1 MPPTTPPRRCAGRP
15 VIDVMPTGADL
26 YRVFRHQSRGP
37 LDFNSTA
44 AGTSPAH
51 GRFDSID
58 GSYAYLYV
66 AATPYGAL
74 AEALLRTH
82 RGPSRSER
90 LLPVADLARYS
101 LARLRLETPVTI
113 LSLQGADAGHVCQ
126 DIWLTTCDAPEYSMT
141 REWAVTM
148 RRWCP
153 AAAGFRWRGRKDIDE
168 ISYVLF
174 ADRVA
179 AAALTIVGPPYPL
192 GSGTGLALA
201 TAVLERHNV
210 TVS

>member
-15 VIDVMPTGADL
+15 VTHVVPAGAYL
-26 YRVFRHQSRGP
+26 YRVYPHLVRGP
-37 LDFNSTA
+37 LDFNPTA
-44 AGTSPAH
+44 AGTSPRH

-58 GSYAYLYV
+58 GSYAYLYA

-101 LARLRLETPVTI
+101 LARLRLERPLPT
-113 LSLQGADAGHVCQ
+113 LSLQGADVGHVCQ
-126 DIWLTTCDAPEYSMT
+126 DIWLTTCDAPEYPLT
-141 REWAVTM
+141 REWATAM

-153 AAAGFRWRGRKDIDE
+153 DVVGFRWRGRKDIDE

-174 ADRVA
+174 ADRVRA
-179 AAALTIVGPPYPL
+179 TPLTVVGPSYSL
-192 GSGTGLALA
+192 AGGTGLALT